1 MAIQGRGVV
10 NDPTPEVTSIGGFPI
25 YGLPAGEGEI
35 LVFRNLPTPGWYVEP
50 GGGGGGGDMFKA
62 VYDADNDSVVD
73 AANAVRIGG
82 VDLPGGLPADGTAIR
97 YNSTTGDWVY
107 VYMPESKSWPGNPN
121 NFVDGRPG
129 DFCRDTTNGLMWH
142 KTTPLGNVSGWNIT

>member
-1 MAIQGRGVV
+1 MPVERGGVV
-10 NDPTPEVTSIGGFPI
+10 YDGTPNAGSIMGFPFF
-25 YGLPAGEGEI
+25 GAPPGEGEI
-35 LVFRNLPTPGWYVEP
+35 LVFRNNPIPGWYVEP

-62 VYDADNDSVVD
+62 VYDADNDLVVD

-82 VDLPGGLPADGTAIR
+82 IDLPGGVPADGTSIR
-97 YNSTTGDWVY
+97 YSSTTGDWVY

-129 DFCRDTTNGLMWH
+129 DFCRDTVNGLMWH